1 MIPGMSNHNLHL
13 PARIDSLVEI
23 GSGLIVMFGLL
34 GGKLLSSWAFSREEV
49 PRGAGR

>member
-1 MIPGMSNHNLHL
+1 MIPGSQTITYTFLHVL
-13 PARIDSLVEI
+13 ISLVEI